1 MPIFAKE
8 MAPKKNFMDKTVF
21 DYVLEHHRLSSDQL
35 HFIPSENSPSI
46 NARLAFLTDIFGRY
60 YFPIERGHSVFPGNE
75 IIEKI
80 YERCCELL
88 REVTGARFVV
98 TKPISGLNA
107 MTIVL
112 STLAKSGEAIA
123 TIAPANGGHGLTR
136 VIARRLG
143 VRVLHLP
150 YDQES
155 FQINIDAL
163 PDFTAREKIALIYLD
178 QQHILFPYRLKELR
192 ANIPESV
199 KIYYD
204 GSHVMGLIWGDRFQD
219 PLREGADFF
228 GGSTHKT
235 VPGPHKAFIA
245 TNDEEQFGRFKAS
258 SEIFVSHDHGAEVV
272 ALALVLEEMRERWPD
287 YAARVVKNAQYLA
300 SSLAQKGFHL
310 AAEKLG
316 FTMSHQLWIDI
327 EPHMDAFDAA
337 VALARCNIIVNACQV
352 PTIANRFAL
361 RLGVQEVT
369 YLGANEP
376 EMEAVADIFKEVF
389 IKKDFSEEKIKGRVR
404 EIKKGLRLPLD
415 RIWLEKVVSIL
426 QS

>member
-1 MPIFAKE
+1 
-8 MAPKKNFMDKTVF
+8 MDKTVF
-21 DYVLEHHRLSSDQL
+21 DYILEHHRLSSDQL
-35 HFIPSENSPSI
+35 HLIPSENSPSI

-88 REVTGARFVV
+88 REITGARFVII
-98 TKPISGLNA
+98 KPISGLNA
-107 MTIVL
+107 MTIA
-112 STLAKSGEAIA
+112 LASLARSGEVIT
-123 TIAPANGGHGLTR
+123 TIAPANGGHGLTK

-143 VRVLHLP
+143 IRAAYLP

-155 FQINIDAL
+155 FGINISAL
-163 PDFTAREKIALIYLD
+163 PDFISREKISLIYLD
-178 QQHILFPYRLKELR
+178 QQHILFPHRLEELR

-204 GSHVMGLIWGDRFQD
+204 GSHVMGLIFGNNFQN
-219 PLREGADFF
+219 PMREGADFL

-245 TNDEEQFGRFKAS
+245 TNDEEQFERVKAS
-258 SEIFVSHDHGAEVV
+258 SEIFVSHDHGAEVA

-300 SSLAQKGFHL
+300 QSLAQKGFRL

-327 EPHMDAFDAA
+327 EPYMEDAFDAA

-352 PTIANRFAL
+352 PTTANRFAL

-376 EMEAVADIFKEVF
+376 EMEAVAGIFKEIF
-389 IKKDFSEEKIKGRVR
+389 IKKDFLEEKIKGRVR

-415 RIWLEKVVSIL
+415 KIWLEKVVSIL

>member
-8 MAPKKNFMDKTVF
+8 MAPKNNFMDKTVF

-88 REVTGARFVV
+88 REITGARFVII
-98 TKPISGLNA
+98 KPISGLNA
-107 MTIVL
+107 MTIA
-112 STLAKSGEAIA
+112 LASLARSGEVIT
-123 TIAPANGGHGLTR
+123 TIAPANGGHGLTK

-143 VRVLHLP
+143 IRVAYLP

-155 FQINIDAL
+155 FGINISAL
-163 PDFTAREKIALIYLD
+163 PDFISREKISLIYLD
-178 QQHILFPYRLKELR
+178 QQHILFPHRLEELR

-204 GSHVMGLIWGDRFQD
+204 GSHVMGLIFGNNFQN
-219 PLREGADFF
+219 PMREGADFL

-245 TNDEEQFGRFKAS
+245 TNDAEQFERVRAF

-272 ALALVLEEMRERWPD
+272 ALALVLEEMREKWPD
-287 YAARVVKNAQYLA
+287 YAVRVVKNAQYLA

-316 FTMSHQLWIDI
+316 FTMSHQIWIDI

-352 PTIANRFAL
+352 PITSNRFAL

-376 EMEAVADIFKEVF
+376 EMEAVANIFKEIF

-415 RIWLEKVVSIL
+415 KIWLEKVMSIL